1 MDPSPIWGY
10 GGASRRILL
19 IGILTLLL
27 CSPASAGQ
35 RLVFGY
41 GGSSLSL
48 GSLKV
53 LEAAYGRM
61 GIEVAGKKLP
71 AARSLALADKGE
83 LDGEVNRIAAIERDY
98 PDLIRVDVPINSVEG
113 VVVTNG
119 RTLENTNLETLRTM
133 RVGIKIG
140 NKYAEL
146 LTEGFPEL
154 TRMPDENKLMQLLL
168 AGRLDALLVDRP
180 WALTQVR
187 SPDGDRL
194 RINEP
199 PLAVIPLYHYL
210 HARHAGLVPGI
221 TAELRAMRDSG
232 EIDRIQREQGIR

>member
-1 MDPSPIWGY
+1 M
-10 GGASRRILL
+10 RILL

-27 CSPASAGQ
+27 CFPASAGQ

-61 GIEVAGKKLP
+61 GIEITGKKLP

-83 LDGEVNRIAAIERDY
+83 LDGEVNRIPAIERDY
-98 PDLIRVDVPINSVEG
+98 PGLIRVDVPINSVEG
-113 VVVTNG
+113 VIVTNG
-119 RTLENTNLETLRTM
+119 RTLENATLETLRTM

-146 LTEGFPEL
+146 LTNGFPEL

-168 AGRLDALLVDRP
+168 AGRLDALLVDRA

-187 SPDGDRL
+187 DPDGDRL

-210 HARHAGLVPGI
+210 HDRHAGLVPGI

-232 EIDRIQREQGIR
+232 EIDRILKEQRIR